1 MNALLPSLAR
11 LRLADTGGASLS
23 RALHSE
29 DYEEPPP
36 PPPLSAAATPGRERP
51 PRSRDADDASEARP
65 LRPSWLPETYRL
77 QRSDPATQ
85 APPEPKKP
93 RLGTKEEEEEED
105 DDDGDDDDGVDG
117 DLPDAP
123 PRRAPPEPK
132 KPRLGTKEEKEED
145 DDGDDGDD
153 DGVDGD
159 LPDAPPR
166 RPSTP
171 RQVRPSR
178 SRKIAASIL
187 DSNARYRVDVYP
199 LQTLARDHPTLVEEA
214 KRFVDEE
221 ISVTY
226 GLAGPDG
233 GLSKAFNVG
242 LNQPHGW
249 LVLATSTDYY
259 EKEITVQTDVGSK
272 VTRVAVPAG
281 STVGAILVS
290 ASNREWG
297 TETTRAL
304 RIGNLVT
311 LAVHQFYTGN
321 YVHEALWQRLL
332 QAIKRS
338 GDTNSGRFSL
348 RVQGGPCLNNDQTRS
363 IYTTW
368 GFSGVHTDSKGTTI
382 SGWSLT
388 FTDGV
393 PPALPGEG
401 GEPVEELVVD
411 VRVRSPLRDR
421 NRKRE

>member
-1 MNALLPSLAR
+1 MSALLPSLAR

-36 PPPLSAAATPGRERP
+36 PPPPPPPPQTAAATPGRERP
-51 PRSRDADDASEARP
+51 PRSRDADDASEAQP

-93 RLGTKEEEEEED
+93 RLGTKEEED
-105 DDDGDDDDGVDG
+105 DGDDGDDD
-117 DLPDAP
+117 
-123 PRRAPPEPK
+123 
-132 KPRLGTKEEKEED
+132 
-145 DDGDDGDD
+145 DD

-171 RQVRPSR
+171 RKDRRSR

-199 LQTLARDHPTLVEEA
+199 LQTLAEEHPALVEEA
-214 KRFVDEE
+214 TRFVDED

-233 GLSKAFNVG
+233 GLSKAFQEG

-249 LVLATSTDYY
+249 LVLATSTDDY
-259 EKEITVQTDVGSK
+259 EKAITVQTDVGSK
-272 VTRVAVPAG
+272 VTSVEVPAG

-290 ASNREWG
+290 ASDREWG
-297 TETTRAL
+297 TETARGV

-321 YVHEALWQRLL
+321 YVHEALWKRLL
-332 QAIKRS
+332 QAIEQS
-338 GDTNSGRFSL
+338 GDTNSGTFSL

-368 GFSGVHTDSKGTTI
+368 GFLGVHSDFSGTAI
-382 SGWSLT
+382 NGWSLT
-388 FTDGV
+388 FTNGV

-411 VRVRSPLRDR
+411 VVRVRSPLRAR
-421 NRKRE
+421 SNKRE